1 MYFMGGDSRVNE
13 IKDDCNLTKLPDG
26 IGCHRN
32 VFLFSERVIA
42 IALVMYTVQCDCVSG
57 SGSGIVVSRTSR

>member
-1 MYFMGGDSRVNE
+1 MYFMRGDTRVND

-32 VFLFSERVIA
+32 VFLVSERVIA
-42 IALVMYTVQCDCVSG
+42 IALVMYIQYSATACG
-57 SGSGIVVSRTSR
+57 